1 MSLADKV
8 GIKSIEECQQK
19 CRYVGTVHI
28 GIRHDDY
35 LVIVQLAYV
44 KIIAVA
50 LHETTAKRIDECLD
64 LGILKHLCNRLFLH
78 IEYLSSKW
86 QYRLILSVSRGFG

>member
-8 GIKSIEECQQK
+8 RIKSIEECKQK

-35 LVIVQLAYV
+35 LIIVQLTYV
-44 KIIAVA
+44 KIVAIA
-50 LHETTAKRIDECLD
+50 LHEATAKCIDECFY
-64 LGILKHLCNRLFLH
+64 LGILKHLRNRLLLH
-78 IEYLSSKW
+78 VEYLTSKW
-86 QYRLILSVSRGFG
+86 KYCLILSVSRCLG